1 MALVYGAV
9 GRKKIIVAF
18 SLHVPEENA
27 LSFGQNNR
35 QGVIIV
41 CAKLVFQSNG
51 ILSGGDGLYHK
62 NRFMN
67 KDTEDS
73 PFGIIQ
79 LPDASPFQ

>member
-1 MALVYGAV
+1 MALIYGAV
-9 GRKKIIVAF
+9 SRKKIIVAF